1 MQITPSEWIEPPAN
15 LAMATPAHSP
25 KTVPVNLGLTVKALT
40 VELASHFRAAP
51 AEGVLIASVEKDS
64 PAARSGLKPG
74 DIITA
79 IDQQDVT
86 TPKQFRE
93 LAEKA
98 DLKKGILLNLVSGS
112 TARFE
117 ILKHE

>member
-1 MQITPSEWIEPPAN
+1 
-15 LAMATPAHSP
+15 
-25 KTVPVNLGLTVKALT
+25 
-40 VELASHFRAAP
+40 VELASHFRGAP

-64 PAARSGLKPG
+64 PAARSNLKPG

-79 IDQQDVT
+79 IDQQDVA

-93 LAEKA
+93 LTDRA
-98 DLKKGILLNLVSGS
+98 DLKKGVLINLVSGN

-117 ILKHE
+117 ILKQP